1 MTARSAD
8 RSADRSAERRR
19 VIDALVPFFKYP
31 DERHVETVCDA
42 VSTLADWRPS
52 LGDVLGPFVDH
63 VQSGGLSDLEEAF
76 TRTFDINPDCALEIG
91 WHLYGEN
98 YTRGSFLVEMR
109 EHMRTL
115 ELAESAE
122 LPDHITHVLQV
133 LARLEEDGARELT
146 RGHLLPALDKMRG
159 NLPAER
165 PHATALEAVE
175 FVARELFGITEK
187 LTVGDEASPYPGTE
201 KTPPGLS
208 SQCGGMR

>member
-1 MTARSAD
+1 MARAAAPGTD
-8 RSADRSAERRR
+8 RLDLL
-19 VIDALVPFFKYP
+19 DALVPLFVYP
-31 DERHVETVCDA
+31 EEGHVDAVCDA
-42 VSTLADWRPS
+42 VATLTAWQPS

-63 VQSGGLSDLEEAF
+63 VQQSGGLSDLEEAF

-98 YTRGSFLVEMR
+98 YTRGTFLVEMR
-109 EHMRTL
+109 DRMRAL
-115 ELAESAE
+115 GLVESAE

-165 PHATALEAVE
+165 PHAAALEAVE
-175 FVARELFGITEK
+175 LVVRELFAITEK
-187 LTVGDEASPYPGTE
+187 LTVGDEASPYRGVE